1 MEAPKTR
8 YAVARGG
15 AHIAYQV
22 IGDGVRDLVYV
33 PNWASPIDL
42 MWEHPVFARFL
53 TRLASFSR
61 LILFDKRGSGSSD
74 NVTLD
79 ALATLEDWTDDI
91 IAVMDTIG
99 SERAAIV
106 GAMTGVPIVTLFAA
120 SYPDRTSALVLVNPA
135 RGLFSDDDEP
145 GLVHD
150 LDEEMAAFKAAWG
163 TEAVVEIFAPSMAG
177 DPTFPKWLARFCRVG
192 NPPTMATAVV
202 RAQRLSDVRHVL
214 PVIRTPTLVIQRANA
229 GGYASHS
236 QARLLATQIPGARLI
251 EIPGEDLLPYV
262 GETAGL
268 LDEIEKFLTGE
279 RHRVVSDRV
288 LATVVF
294 TDIVGSTQRA
304 AEMGDRRWRELL
316 NSHHQD
322 TRDEIDRFGGKF
334 IKSTGDGV
342 LATFDGPGRAINCA
356 KEIRGAGERR
366 AIEIRVGVHTGEVE
380 VMTDDIAGIA
390 VHIAARVVAQAAPGE
405 VLVSSSVP
413 PLVAGSGIEF
423 HDRGEH
429 KLKGVPGT
437 WKLFAV

>member
-1 MEAPKTR
+1 MEARKTR

-22 IGDGVRDLVYV
+22 TGDGPRDLVYV

-42 MWEHPVFARFL
+42 MWEHPVIARFL

-74 NVTLD
+74 NVTFD

-91 IAVMDTIG
+91 IAVMDAIG
-99 SERAAIV
+99 SERAAVV

-135 RGLFSDDDEP
+135 RLLISDDEP
-145 GLVHD
+145 GLHHD

-177 DPTFPKWLARFCRVG
+177 DPTFPEWLARFSRVG
-192 NPPTMATAVV
+192 NPPTMATAAR
-202 RAQRLSDVRHVL
+202 RAQMLSDVRDVL
-214 PVIRTPTLVIQRANA
+214 PVIRTPTLVLQRANA
-229 GGYASHS
+229 RGGASRSH
-236 QARLLATQIPGARLI
+236 ARLLATEIPGARLV
-251 EIPGEDLLPYV
+251 EIPGEDLMPYV
-262 GETAGL
+262 GETTEL
-268 LDEIEKFLTGE
+268 LDQIEKFLTGE
-279 RHRVVSDRV
+279 LHRVASDRV

-294 TDIVGSTQRA
+294 TDIVGSTRRA
-304 AEMGDRRWRELL
+304 VEMGDRRWRELL
-316 NSHHQD
+316 NSYHQD
-322 TRDEIDRFGGKF
+322 AKDEVGRFGGKL
-334 IKSTGDGV
+334 IKTTGDGV
-342 LATFDGPGRAINCA
+342 LATFDGPGRAINCT
-356 KEIRGAGERR
+356 KEIRRAGERR
-366 AIEIRVGVHTGEVE
+366 GVEIRVGVHTGEVE
-380 VMTDDIAGIA
+380 VMTDDIGGIA
-390 VHIAARVVAQAAPGE
+390 VHIAARVVAHAAPGE

-429 KLKGVPGT
+429 ELKGVPGT